1 MSRFNDEFHPEE
13 TNIALCGSMMHKELW
28 APIIDE
34 LREMGY
40 SVSTPDFS
48 ETRDWTGLSNAR
60 LMHEKG
66 KLVRRHIANI
76 EKASVVLVAN
86 FDKNGIENY
95 IGGNVLLE
103 MGAGFVFEKPI
114 YLLNPIP
121 GQDNYEEILAL
132 EPIVIDGDLSRIE
145 VKR

>member
-60 LMHEKG
+60 LMHEKVSWYVVTLQIS
-66 KLVRRHIANI
+66 KRQ
-76 EKASVVLVAN
+76 AS
-86 FDKNGIENY
+86 F
-95 IGGNVLLE
+95 
-103 MGAGFVFEKPI
+103 
-114 YLLNPIP
+114 
-121 GQDNYEEILAL
+121 
-132 EPIVIDGDLSRIE
+132 
-145 VKR
+145 

>member
-1 MSRFNDEFHPEE
+1 M
-13 TNIALCGSMMHKELW
+13 K
-28 APIIDE
+28 
-34 LREMGY
+34 
-40 SVSTPDFS
+40 
-48 ETRDWTGLSNAR
+48 
-60 LMHEKG
+60 KG